1 MAFASRSRGNPRGFA
16 GLRTSL
22 LVRLIDTH
30 DLVGISSVDSILQL
44 IVIIDECTDPGA
56 CEYTRLRFPG
66 GVMWEGP
73 AVPGPVE
80 RPEGGTVRARSRPL
94 GSGLSDRTLVQ
105 RDLRVRGMQM
115 EAILS

>member
-16 GLRTSL
+16 DLRTSL

-30 DLVGISSVDSILQL
+30 DLVGIYSVDSILQL

-66 GVMWEGP
+66 GIMWEGP
-73 AVPGPVE
+73 AVPVPVQ

-94 GSGLSDRTLVQ
+94 RSGLSDRTLVQ
-105 RDLRVRGMQM
+105 HDLRVRGMQM